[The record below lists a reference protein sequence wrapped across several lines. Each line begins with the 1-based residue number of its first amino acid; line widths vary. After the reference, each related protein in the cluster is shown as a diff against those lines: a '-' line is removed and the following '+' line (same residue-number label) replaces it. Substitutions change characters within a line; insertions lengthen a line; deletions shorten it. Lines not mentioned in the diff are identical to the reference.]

1 MMAVSEQWRVAEY
14 RADGLVQESLLVAT
28 LC

>member
-1 MMAVSEQWRVAEY
+1 MMAGGAHWRVAEY
-14 RADGLVQESLLVAT
+14 RADGLVQESLLVAA